1 MANQYPNRTDLANP
15 AQKVARQ
22 AAKGQAYGEAGK
34 QMAAQRAVPMAAP
47 PTSAPVAPAPAV
59 MPGSLGDLTRPTER
73 PTEPETAGLPYGA
86 GPGPEV
92 FGAPANGGITP
103 GSYEDL
109 LSQVR
114 YIYSKYP
121 NTGVLQ
127 LLMDLENQQV
137 T

>member
-1 MANQYPNRTDLANP
+1 MAQAYPNRTDLRNP
-15 AQKVARQ
+15 AQKVAKM
-22 AAKGQAYGEAGK
+22 AAKGQPYGEAG
-34 QMAAQRAVPMAAP
+34 QQLASQSAVPMAAP
-47 PTSAPVAPAPAV
+47 PTTAPPAPVGPAP
-59 MPGSLGDLTRPTER
+59 GGLGDLLRPTER
-73 PTEPETAGLPYGA
+73 PNEPDTAGMPF
-86 GPGPEV
+86 GPGPGREV
-92 FGAPANGGITP
+92 FGAPVGGGITP

-137 T
+137 S